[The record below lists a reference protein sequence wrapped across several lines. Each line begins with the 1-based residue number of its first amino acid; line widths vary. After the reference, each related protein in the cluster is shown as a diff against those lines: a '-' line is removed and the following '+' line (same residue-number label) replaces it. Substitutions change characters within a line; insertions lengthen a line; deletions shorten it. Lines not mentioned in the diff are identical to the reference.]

1 MFEHLKI
8 EMRLREAVASIFSEV
23 SQWGHTAFWQQTI
36 PGFSSSQ
43 ISCSM
48 RAIML
53 AVADACWGIT
63 IMEGGGT
70 GGYEWAVAG
79 LNAAVRRRGPATP
92 PRLYGF

>member
-8 EMRLREAVASIFSEV
+8 EMRFREEVASIFSEV
-23 SQWGHTAFWQQTI
+23 SQWDLGCSCSS
-36 PGFSSSQ
+36 FSSSQ
-43 ISCSM
+43 ISCSI
-48 RAIML
+48 RALTL

-63 IMEGGGT
+63 GGGGG
-70 GGYEWAVAG
+70 GGYEWVVAD